1 MRVNPT
7 ALGTSLL
14 MLVAML
20 VSAADLP
27 AQDRREVNRAAEE
40 IYNSVM
46 SPFCPGRLLANCP
59 SSQAADL
66 RDRIREQLA
75 AGETKENVIDGL
87 YAIWGEE
94 VLGARRNAVAWLVPV
109 AVIVV
114 AGLLLV
120 AWLRGT
126 SRRYAARAAAP
137 APIDAESRR
146 RLEAELSSL

>member
-1 MRVNPT
+1 MSRRTLIGAAAVILA
-7 ALGTSLL
+7 ALC
-14 MLVAML
+14 
-20 VSAADLP
+20 AAQGAW
-27 AQDRREVNRAAEE
+27 AQDQAIDTKAQELYDE
-40 IYNSVM
+40 VM

-75 AGETKENVIDGL
+75 AGEAKEDVIDGL

-94 VLGARRNAVAWLVPV
+94 VLGARRNAIAWLVPV
-109 AVIVV
+109 AVIAL

-126 SRRYAARAAAP
+126 SRRHAARTDVP
-137 APIDAESRR
+137 APIDAESAR

>member
-1 MRVNPT
+1 MRVNAT

-14 MLVAML
+14 TLAAIL
-20 VSAADLP
+20 VSVADLP
-27 AQDRREVNRAAEE
+27 AQDQREVNRAAEE

-46 SPFCPGRLLANCP
+46 SPFCPGRLLSNCP
-59 SSQAADL
+59 SYQAADL
-66 RDRIREQLA
+66 RDRIRERLA
-75 AGETKENVIDGL
+75 AGETKEDVMDGL

-94 VLGARRNAVAWLVPV
+94 VLGARRNAIAWLVPV
-109 AVIVV
+109 AVIVL

-126 SRRYAARAAAP
+126 SRRYAERAAVP
-137 APIDAESRR
+137 APIDAESHR

>member
-14 MLVAML
+14 TLVAIL
-20 VSAADLP
+20 VSVADLP
-27 AQDRREVNRAAEE
+27 AQDQREVNRAAEE

-46 SPFCPGRLLANCP
+46 SPFCPGRLLATCP

-66 RDRIREQLA
+66 RDQIREQLA
-75 AGETKENVIDGL
+75 AGETKESVMDSL
-87 YAIWGEE
+87 YAIWGEG
-94 VLGARRNAVAWLVPV
+94 VLGARRDAVAWLVPV

-126 SRRYAARAAAP
+126 SRRDAARATVP

-146 RLEAELSSL
+146 RLEAEMSSL